1 MNKNFLQSVV
11 YGNAPQSLTSLSGE
25 PADGGRFDAPLIVPL
40 PQDLVVMLE
49 QAHQGQAD
57 QSTFETWL
65 LGLREVLRCKSQR
78 LLHAGEEASLA
89 EADAK
94 SLELESTFKRG
105 DYVAAAEAAF
115 LLFRSINRFE
125 IQREKNRQS
134 KLDGVNEFLICALSH
149 LEGRAEAPLVLEA
162 LEGAVSDID
171 RMVELSKLG
180 ESVLPE
186 VVKQAFLRGI
196 DRAADGVEALR
207 AWDLSDK
214 EHLKKAI
221 ALIFDG
227 ASLLGTLQDWKDE
240 NDRASQGSVPF
251 AGGTVQRMLLQITEK
266 GFVKEGTLNTW
277 HNESYPKLLDFWHAN
292 RATLLLKSHFRQQ
305 LIHDTDRL
313 MAELADMASLDPGT
327 QQRLLSGLEDLF
339 HRMSIHRLELDKMS
353 QDAKRWRADLILA
366 VIAGGVPSYYLR
378 QTIEEMRTDGNL
390 DTAQALESF
399 MLEGDAAEIVLELE
413 GVLGRV

>member
-11 YGNAPQSLTSLSGE
+11 YGKAPQSPTSLSGGA
-25 PADGGRFDAPLIVPL
+25 ADGARFDAPLIVPL
-40 PQDLVVMLE
+40 PDDLVVLLQ

-57 QSTFETWL
+57 LPAFEQWL
-65 LGLREVLRCKSQR
+65 LGLREALHFKAQR

-89 EADAK
+89 EANAK
-94 SLELESTFKRG
+94 SLELEAAFKG
-105 DYVAAAEAAF
+105 GEYVTAAEAAF

-134 KLDGVNEFLICALSH
+134 KLPQVNEFLLCALSH
-149 LEGRAEAPLVLEA
+149 LEGRAEASLVLEA

-186 VVKQAFLRGI
+186 VVQQAFLRGI
-196 DRAADGVEALR
+196 DRAANGVEAVR

-214 EHLKKAI
+214 EHLKKSI
-221 ALIFDG
+221 SLIYDG
-227 ASLLGTLQDWKDE
+227 AALLGTLQDWKEE
-240 NDRASQGSVPF
+240 NDRASHGSVPLV
-251 AGGTVQRMLLQITEK
+251 GERVQRMLLQLSQA
-266 GFVKEGTLNTW
+266 GFIKESTLNNW
-277 HNESYPKLLDFWHAN
+277 HNESFPQLLEFWRAH

-305 LIHDTDRL
+305 LIHDTDLL
-313 MAELADMASLDPGT
+313 MEELSDLASLDSET
-327 QQRLLSGLEDLF
+327 QLRLLSGLDDLF
-339 HRMSIHRLELDKMS
+339 NRMSIHRLELDKMS
-353 QDAKRWRADLILA
+353 QDAKRWRADLMLA
-366 VIAGGVPSYYLR
+366 VLAGGVPNYYLN

-413 GVLGRV
+413 RALGR